1 MKLHLNLIITLL
13 VVLCSAAGARDISG
27 DWKGSLDVNGNLLA
41 LVLHFEKGEAGY
53 SGTMD
58 SPDQGAFGIPL
69 ANIITGEQSVIFDVP
84 AVGGSYSGDFLEDG
98 ALEGQ
103 WSQGG
108 MSLPLRLTK
117 IVVDVKEKKSLLPRE
132 KAEKLRG
139 NWQGLLNAGAAKL
152 TLVLRLNVYEKDG
165 LKGFLDSPD
174 QGATDIPIESV
185 TLDEDGKTF
194 VISVP
199 SIGGSFRGQFT
210 EAGDSLTGTWMQS
223 GQKLPLDLGRVAQ
236 VQKPKRPQEPKA
248 PYPYNEE
255 EVFFLNEQDSIK
267 LAGTLT
273 LPDADGPFPGIV
285 LVSGSGPQDRD
296 ETIFGHKP
304 FKVLAD
310 YFTRNGFAVLRYDD
324 RGTAQS
330 GGKHTG
336 ATSVDLARDAAAAF
350 DCLRNEKRIHPEQV
364 GMIGHS
370 EGGLIIPMVAAE
382 HPEVAFLVLLAA
394 PGVSGSEL
402 LLKQQRLVFK
412 AMGFSDSLI
421 EENSR
426 LNARIFNMLK
436 DELEDEVLR
445 TEMERA
451 FREHYENLP
460 DQLKREFDKLGNLE
474 MRTGSNTEAYL
485 SPWFR
490 YFIDYDPAPVLYD
503 IKCPILAVNG
513 SLDLQ
518 VDAEQN
524 LGALKQI
531 LEDAGHPDYTIKIFE
546 GLNHLFQPAQ
556 TGAIAEYGQIEM
568 TFSEDAMRFILNWM
582 KDQTNDAAGN

>member
-1 MKLHLNLIITLL
+1 MNVHLKTVLILL
-13 VVLCSAAGARDISG
+13 VTLCASLSARDISG
-27 DWKGSLDVNGNLLA
+27 DWKGTLDVNGNLLS
-41 LVLHFEKGEAGY
+41 LVFHFEKDQAGY

-69 ANIITGEQSVIFDVP
+69 ANIVISEKGILLDVP
-84 AVGGSYSGDFLEDG
+84 AVGGSYSGTFLEDG
-98 ALEGQ
+98 VLEGQ

-108 MSLPLRLTK
+108 MSLPLRLNK
-117 IVVDVKEKKSLLPRE
+117 IVADVKEKKAVLSKKQTERLS
-132 KAEKLRG
+132 G

-152 TLVLRLNVYEKDG
+152 TIVFRLKADEAGK
-165 LKGFLDSPD
+165 LKGSMDSPD
-174 QGATDIPIESV
+174 QGATDIPVESV
-185 TLDEDGKTF
+185 TIEKDGKTF
-194 VISVP
+194 LISVP
-199 SIGGSFRGQFT
+199 SIGGSYRAQFT
-210 EAGDSLTGTWMQS
+210 ASGDSLTGTWMQS
-223 GQKLPLDLGRVAQ
+223 GQKLPLDLGKVGQ

-255 EVFFLNEQDSIK
+255 EVFFLNEKDSIK

-273 LPDADGPFPGIV
+273 LPRGKAPYPGVV

-310 YFTRNGFAVLRYDD
+310 YFTRNGYAVLRYDD

-330 GGKHTG
+330 EGEHAG

-350 DCLRNEKRIHPEQV
+350 DFLRNDKRIHPEQV

-370 EGGLIIPMVAAE
+370 EGGLIIPMVAAD
-382 HPEVAFLVLLAA
+382 HPDVAFLVLMAA

-426 LNARIFNMLK
+426 LNAKIFNMLK
-436 DELEDEVLR
+436 NELEDEVLR
-445 TEMERA
+445 TEMEGA

-474 MRTGSNTEAYL
+474 LRTSSNMEAYL

-503 IKCPILAVNG
+503 VKCPILAVNG
-513 SLDLQ
+513 SLDVQ

-524 LGALKQI
+524 LGTLKQI
-531 LEDAGHPDYTIKIFE
+531 LEDAGHPDYTIKVFE
-546 GLNHLFQPAQ
+546 GLNHLFQPAE
-556 TGAIAEYGQIEM
+556 TGAIAEYGQIEI
-568 TFSEDAMRFILNWM
+568 TFSEEAMRFILNWM
-582 KDQTNDAAGN
+582 KAQTDKAG